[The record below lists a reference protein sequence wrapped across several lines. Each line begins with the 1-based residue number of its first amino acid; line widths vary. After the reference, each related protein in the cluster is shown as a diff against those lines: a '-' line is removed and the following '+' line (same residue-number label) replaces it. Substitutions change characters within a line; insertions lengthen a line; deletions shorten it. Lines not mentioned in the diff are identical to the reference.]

1 MLKVSNLRFELS
13 EQPSNTVI
21 AAKCKIP
28 ANEIISY
35 SITKKSVDARKK
47 NDLHYVYSFTLQ
59 LKNEQKYKNTKLF
72 EEVIKVT
79 YSPKYVEGINKRPLI
94 VGAGPAGLFAALYL
108 AESGAKPIVIE
119 RGADVDKRIK
129 IVAEFWETGNFSNKT
144 NVQFGEGGAGAFS
157 DGKLTTGIKD
167 IRLEYIKEQLVKYGA
182 PDDVLYLSKPHIGT
196 DKLCKTVKNIRERII
211 SLGGEVFFNTKLESL
226 IISGGAI
233 TGAVCNE
240 NGKQK
245 TFDCEDIIL
254 AIGHSARD
262 TFEMLKKTGIP
273 MERKTFS
280 IGGRIEHLQD
290 DIGKNQ
296 YGDNFKNLPPA
307 DYKLAVRDKT
317 GRGVYTFCMCP
328 GGYVVAS
335 ASEDG
340 GVVTNGMSYYMR
352 DGKNANSAVLV
363 TVNPD
368 DIPGDDVLGGIYLQ
382 RDIEQKAYIAA
393 GKNYFAPVQLVG
405 DFLNNKVSTQFGKV
419 HPTYNPG
426 TAFCNIRDILPN
438 FISNALAD
446 ALPLMAKKLA
456 AFSDNDAI
464 LTVPETR
471 SSSPVRIIR
480 DKDTLQSCFSGLYPC
495 GEGAGYAG
503 GIMSAALDGIRCA
516 EKLIF
521 HHTNKI
527 HHGF

>member
-182 PDDVLYLSKPHIGT
+182 PDDVLYL
-196 DKLCKTVKNIRERII
+196 
-211 SLGGEVFFNTKLESL
+211 
-226 IISGGAI
+226 
-233 TGAVCNE
+233 
-240 NGKQK
+240 
-245 TFDCEDIIL
+245 
-254 AIGHSARD
+254 
-262 TFEMLKKTGIP
+262 
-273 MERKTFS
+273 
-280 IGGRIEHLQD
+280 
-290 DIGKNQ
+290 
-296 YGDNFKNLPPA
+296 
-307 DYKLAVRDKT
+307 
-317 GRGVYTFCMCP
+317 
-328 GGYVVAS
+328 
-335 ASEDG
+335 
-340 GVVTNGMSYYMR
+340 
-352 DGKNANSAVLV
+352 
-363 TVNPD
+363 
-368 DIPGDDVLGGIYLQ
+368 
-382 RDIEQKAYIAA
+382 
-393 GKNYFAPVQLVG
+393 
-405 DFLNNKVSTQFGKV
+405 
-419 HPTYNPG
+419 
-426 TAFCNIRDILPN
+426 
-438 FISNALAD
+438 
-446 ALPLMAKKLA
+446 
-456 AFSDNDAI
+456 
-464 LTVPETR
+464 
-471 SSSPVRIIR
+471 
-480 DKDTLQSCFSGLYPC
+480 
-495 GEGAGYAG
+495 
-503 GIMSAALDGIRCA
+503 
-516 EKLIF
+516 
-521 HHTNKI
+521 
-527 HHGF
+527 